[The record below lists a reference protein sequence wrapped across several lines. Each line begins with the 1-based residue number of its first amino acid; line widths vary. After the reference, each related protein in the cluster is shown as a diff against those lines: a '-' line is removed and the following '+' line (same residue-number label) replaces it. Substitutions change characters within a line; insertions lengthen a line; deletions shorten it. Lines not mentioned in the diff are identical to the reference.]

1 MIYIYRLAHLLFR
14 LRIPVLPWIL
24 KITNRIL
31 FSVSLP
37 PSVEVGKNVTFGYQG
52 LGIVVHKNAR
62 IGSNVIISPN
72 VVIGGKGR
80 GKPGAPVIEDDVV
93 IGAGACILGN
103 VRIGRGAV
111 IGANSVVLTDIEPQ
125 ATVVGIP
132 ARSVTQKVESVSSL

>member
-1 MIYIYRLAHLLFR
+1 MIYIYRLAHLLFK
-14 LRIPVLPWIL
+14 LRIPVLPWLL
-24 KITNRIL
+24 KIVNRIL

-62 IGSNVIISPN
+62 LGSNIIISPN

-80 GKPGAPVIEDDVV
+80 GKPGAPVIEDDVT
-93 IGAGACILGN
+93 IGAGACILGD

-111 IGANSVVLTDIEPQ
+111 IGANSVVLADVAQQT
-125 ATVVGIP
+125 TVVGIP
-132 ARSVTQKVESVSSL
+132 ARPIM